1 MSVKK
6 FTTEVFDDTIG
17 PMNSV
22 SKDDA
27 KVWARKKARSEKLA
41 PEQVHRIE
49 VAKKKKAVTSSK
61 KQDRKQSKDIIKH
74 LGKDSL

>member
-27 KVWARKKARSEKLA
+27 RIWAQKKARSEKLA
-41 PEQVHRIE
+41 PEQIHRIG

-74 LGKDSL
+74 LGNDIV